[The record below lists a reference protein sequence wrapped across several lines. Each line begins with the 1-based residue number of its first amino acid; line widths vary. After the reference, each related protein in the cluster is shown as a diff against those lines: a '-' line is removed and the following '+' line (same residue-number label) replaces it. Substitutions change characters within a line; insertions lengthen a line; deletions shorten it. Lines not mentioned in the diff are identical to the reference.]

1 MYAVC
6 TSHAH
11 KDQKKSGEK
20 AGRATVARGQ
30 SSEGRRA

>member
-20 AGRATVARGQ
+20 AGRATVARG
-30 SSEGRRA
+30 AK